1 MKYWDRRHADLS
13 HTYRRPLLRGVPL
26 PEESFL
32 NPSRDLVNR
41 LWRLC
46 SLLRKDGI
54 TYQQYV
60 VELAYL
66 LFLKMTHESDL
77 NHLLPKKASWS
88 RLTGASAAQTIDVYK
103 DVLSSL
109 SDAKPSSGL
118 VARIFDGAGTS
129 IRESENLAKLIE
141 HIDQIGWFSEN
152 RDSFGDLYEGILER
166 NAEETKRG
174 AGQYFTP
181 RVLVEAIVDLMQ
193 PRAGEIVQDPA
204 AGTGGF
210 LISAAQYARHGA
222 GACTLV
228 GMENVPG
235 TYQLLLMNLFLHG
248 FDADGVQLGD
258 TLSDDG
264 RALCPSD
271 VILTNPPFGPAGG
284 RPTRSDLAVTGTVSS
299 FAPPFVEHC
308 IRSLKP
314 GGRAAVVVPDSVLYE
329 EGRGKALRTF
339 LMKECELHTILRLPS
354 GIFYAQNVK
363 TNVIF
368 FNRRSDGVGTAYV
381 WYYDLRTDM
390 PAFSKS
396 IPLAQRHFDEFTLFY
411 GGRPDG
417 SDRPED
423 GSSDDNRARRFSRTE
438 IQSLNDNLDITWLRE
453 DDAVAEH
460 ATEPDEMIAAVAGYL
475 SQALDEVKA
484 LAEELDRS
492 TQFERRAGSR

>member
-1 MKYWDRRHADLS
+1 M
-13 HTYRRPLLRGVPL
+13 
-26 PEESFL
+26 

-60 VELAYL
+60 SELAHL
-66 LFLKMTHESDL
+66 LFLKMAHESEL
-77 NHLLPKKASWS
+77 NHLLPDGADWV
-88 RLTGASAAQTIDVYK
+88 RLRDADGSATLDVYK
-103 DVLSSL
+103 SILSSL
-109 SDAKPSSGL
+109 AGAKPLNGI
-118 VARIFDGAGTS
+118 VARIFAQANTA
-129 IRESENLAKLIE
+129 IRESENLAKLVG
-141 HIDQIGWFSEN
+141 HIDQIGWFSES

-181 RVLVEAIVDLMQ
+181 RVLVEAVVDLMQ
-193 PRAGEIVQDPA
+193 PQAGETVQDPA

-210 LISAAQYARHGA
+210 LVTADRYARHGT
-222 GACTLV
+222 GPCTLV

-235 TYQLLLMNLFLHG
+235 TYSLLLMNLFLHG
-248 FDADGVQLGD
+248 IDGDQVRMGD
-258 TLSDDG
+258 TLSEDG
-264 RALCPSD
+264 QALLPSD
-271 VILTNPPFGPAGG
+271 IILTNPPFGPAGG
-284 RPTRSDLAVTGTVSS
+284 KPSRSDLAITGTVSS

-308 IRSLKP
+308 IRSLKS
-314 GGRAAVVVPDSVLYE
+314 GGRAAIVVPDSVLYE

-339 LMKECELHTILRLPS
+339 LMQECELHTILRLPS

-368 FNRRSDGVGTAYV
+368 FNRRRDGAPTSHV
-381 WYYDLRTDM
+381 WYYDLRTTM

-396 IPLAQRHFDEFTLFY
+396 IPLAQRHFDEFALFY
-411 GGRPDG
+411 GGEPDG
-417 SDRPED
+417 SDRPDD
-423 GSSDDNRARRFSRTE
+423 GTSTNARARRFTRAK
-438 IQSLNDNLDITWLRE
+438 ILSLDDNLDVTWLHE
-453 DDAVAEH
+453 DDSAAEH
-460 ATEPDEMIAAVAGYL
+460 MTDPDEMIAAVAGYL

-492 TQFERRAGSR
+492 ASGGGAAFGR